1 MKKDKFT
8 KEEIQILD
16 IQIIATILFIVSL
29 LISIILTY
37 DEKLK
42 LINGKG
48 LFGSKQAQRISL
60 FNRILVVILAIAFVY
75 GNYKTEKIAEAR
87 KKKNVKYLKLQL
99 LSGELSLIGS
109 LIVLYIVYKNQGNE
123 NFGVADTENP
133 TL

>member
-1 MKKDKFT
+1 MQKDKYT
-8 KEEIQILD
+8 KKEIEVLD

-42 LINGKG
+42 LIKDKG
-48 LFGSKQAQRISL
+48 LFESSQAQKISL
-60 FNRILVVILAIAFVY
+60 FNRILVVVLAIAFVY
-75 GNYKTEKIAEAR
+75 GNYVTEKIAEAR
-87 KKKNVKYLKLQL
+87 QKNNVKYLKLQL
-99 LSGELSLIGS
+99 FSGELSLIGS

>member
-1 MKKDKFT
+1 MKKDKYT
-8 KEEIQILD
+8 KKEIEVLD

-48 LFGSKQAQRISL
+48 LFSSNQVQRISL

-75 GNYKTEKIAEAR
+75 GNYVTEKIAEAR
-87 KKKNVKYLKLQL
+87 RKNNVKYLKLQL
-99 LSGELSLIGS
+99 FSGELSLIGS

>member
-1 MKKDKFT
+1 MKKDRYT
-8 KEEIQILD
+8 KKEIEVLD
-16 IQIIATILFIVSL
+16 IQIVATIFFIISL
-29 LISIILTY
+29 IISTILTY

-48 LFGSKQAQRISL
+48 IFESKQAQKISL
-60 FNRILVVILAIAFVY
+60 YNRILVVILALAFVY
-75 GNYKTEKIAEAR
+75 GNYVTEKIAEAR
-87 KKKNVKYLKLQL
+87 QKNNVKYLKLQL
-99 LSGELSLIGS
+99 FSGELSLIGS